1 MRLFSW
7 PWVLALAQVAIAIAA
22 FVYAPYQY
30 KALPHPIGDD
40 FMLLGYRKA
49 WPPPI
54 LRTSYAVN
62 FPAVT
67 ASYSV
72 QFASWANFEVVRYNR
87 PPYVSWSV
95 QQCIFLLSVG
105 ARWYWI
111 GAMLDRLVGR
121 RSNARRSRQLT
132 IISLTIG
139 CLFAVGVATLA
150 RFYTTL
156 TDADRPL
163 RRIGHFGLAWGA
175 VLLCYFI
182 LKLVVVLRT
191 PLRKP
196 FTD

>member
-7 PWVLALAQVAIAIAA
+7 CRVLTLAQVAIAIAA

-40 FMLLGYRKA
+40 FVLLGYRKA

-54 LRTSYAVN
+54 LRRSYAVN
-62 FPAVT
+62 FPALT
-67 ASYSV
+67 TSYSV
-72 QFASWANFEVVRYNR
+72 QFASWADLEVLRHNS
-87 PPYVSWSV
+87 PPYVSLSV

-105 ARWYWI
+105 ALWYWI

-121 RSNARRSRQLT
+121 RSNARRSKQLT

-150 RFYTTL
+150 TFYTTL

-163 RRIGHFGLAWGA
+163 AR
-175 VLLCYFI
+175 
-182 LKLVVVLRT
+182 
-191 PLRKP
+191 
-196 FTD
+196 